1 MYNYINE
8 TFVLFMPLTFI
19 LLGERLKEPLAADH
33 VFFFSL
39 NSRREE
45 ETEPLKGRAA
55 LRCNWTVP
63 I

>member
-1 MYNYINE
+1 MYNYIHE
-8 TFVLFMPLTFI
+8 TFVLLMPLTVI
-19 LLGERLKEPLAADH
+19 LLGERLKEPLVADH
-33 VFFFSL
+33 VFFFL

-55 LRCNWTVP
+55 LRCNWTIP